1 MKGGEFLNFEKYVS
15 GLDSVLRPDESFDII
30 RREYSPKHGRC
41 VFWCIDGLI
50 DSDIMERIIEFI
62 HQTKQPSELLY
73 TLPNVE
79 VSESNDP
86 YDAAIKVL
94 SGMTALAVEG
104 VDSLLLVNARNYPA
118 RSMQEPENERVL
130 RGPRDGFEERLIPNT
145 ALIRRRVR
153 DPRLTFERYGLGRMT
168 NTDVAIAYIKGKADE
183 KFLAAIRKK
192 LSEFPANTLSF
203 GEQTIAEYLVNS
215 RWYNPFPKVRYTERP
230 DCAAAMLLEG
240 SIVIVCDNTPSVI
253 ILPTSIFDFLQ
264 EANDFYL
271 PPVTATYLRTVRL
284 AISVLTL
291 VFLPLWYLLMKNP
304 QFAPQWMEFVILK
317 EEGSIPLFA
326 QLLIVEFIIDGLKIA
341 SLNTPNA
348 LGNSLSVV
356 MGLILGE
363 MAVNAGWFISEVIL
377 YMAFIA
383 IGNFAQP
390 SFELGYA
397 LKLMRILLLTL
408 TAAFNV
414 WGFVIGLVIIFLLI
428 VSNKTLDGSRSY
440 LYPLIPW
447 NGHSMKRFFVRQRLK
462 YPPPGKSKRK

>member
-1 MKGGEFLNFEKYVS
+1 MNFEGYVS
-15 GLDSVLRPDESFDII
+15 ELDSVLRPDESFDII
-30 RREYSPKHGRC
+30 RREYLPKHGRC

-50 DSDIMERIIEFI
+50 DSDIMERVIEFI
-62 HQTKQPSELLY
+62 HQSKQPTELLY
-73 TLPNVE
+73 TLPSVE
-79 VSESNDP
+79 VSESKDVG
-86 YDAAIKVL
+86 DAALKVL

-104 VDSLLLVNARNYPA
+104 LDFLLLVNARNYPA

-153 DPRLTFERYGLGRMT
+153 DPMLTIERLGLGKMT
-168 NTDVAIAYIKGKADE
+168 NTDIAVAYIKGKADE
-183 KFLAAIRKK
+183 KFLTTIRKK
-192 LSEFPANTLSF
+192 LAEFPANTLSF

-271 PPVTATYLRTVRL
+271 PPVTATYLRSVRL

-317 EEGSIPLFA
+317 DEGSIPLFV
-326 QLLIVEFIIDGLKIA
+326 QLLLVEFIIDGLKIA
-341 SLNTPNA
+341 SLNTPNS

-397 LKLMRILLLTL
+397 LKFMRILLLTL

-414 WGFVIGLVIIFLLI
+414 WGFVCGLGIILLLI
-428 VSNKTLDGSRSY
+428 VSNRTVDGSRSY

-462 YPPPGKSKRK
+462 HPPPGKSKRK